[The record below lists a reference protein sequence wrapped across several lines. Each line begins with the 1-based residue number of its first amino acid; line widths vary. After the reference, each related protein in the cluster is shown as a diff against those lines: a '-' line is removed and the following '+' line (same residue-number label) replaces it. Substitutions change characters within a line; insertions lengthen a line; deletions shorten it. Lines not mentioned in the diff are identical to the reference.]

1 MKLFD
6 KHKILLNISLF
17 IIFIYIHIFTKN
29 NHLLKIKENRNIN
42 NDLKVCI
49 CLLCKEENQ
58 YIQYFLN
65 IYKNLGFNHIFLYDN
80 NDINGEH
87 IEDVISKEIKQN
99 FVTIINYRGFR
110 GNFGGP
116 QMPAY
121 YDCFEKN
128 HLFYDWI
135 AFFDTDEYL
144 TLNPN
149 NLKIQQ
155 FLNNPRY
162 SNCESIKI
170 NWKVFSDNGQLAF
183 EDRPLNERFT
193 EEVNKYNKINE
204 VFKVI
209 LRGNLSKYSL
219 RKSFNSHDIFLSNKS
234 CDSNGKIRYE
244 FHIKPE
250 YKYAKL
256 NHYYTKSIKEY
267 CKKLKRGRAFLNKTL
282 LSNLKHHYFLYFFLF
297 NKKTNEKVAIFNNE
311 FNTTFK

>member
-1 MKLFD
+1 M
-6 KHKILLNISLF
+6 
-17 IIFIYIHIFTKN
+17 
-29 NHLLKIKENRNIN
+29 
-42 NDLKVCI
+42 
-49 CLLCKEENQ
+49 
-58 YIQYFLN
+58 
-65 IYKNLGFNHIFLYDN
+65 
-80 NDINGEH
+80 
-87 IEDVISKEIKQN
+87 
-99 FVTIINYRGFR
+99 
-110 GNFGGP
+110 
-116 QMPAY
+116 
-121 YDCFEKN
+121 
-128 HLFYDWI
+128 
-135 AFFDTDEYL
+135 
-144 TLNPN
+144 
-149 NLKIQQ
+149 
-155 FLNNPRY
+155 
-162 SNCESIKI
+162 
-170 NWKVFSDNGQLAF
+170 AF

>member
-29 NHLLKIKENRNIN
+29 NHLLKIKENRNMN

-128 HLFYDWI
+128 HLFYDWV

-149 NLKIQQ
+149 T
-155 FLNNPRY
+155 
-162 SNCESIKI
+162 
-170 NWKVFSDNGQLAF
+170 
-183 EDRPLNERFT
+183 RFHGA
-193 EEVNKYNKINE
+193 KRL
-204 VFKVI
+204 I
-209 LRGNLSKYSL
+209 LL
-219 RKSFNSHDIFLSNKS
+219 I
-234 CDSNGKIRYE
+234 
-244 FHIKPE
+244 
-250 YKYAKL
+250 
-256 NHYYTKSIKEY
+256 
-267 CKKLKRGRAFLNKTL
+267 
-282 LSNLKHHYFLYFFLF
+282 
-297 NKKTNEKVAIFNNE
+297 
-311 FNTTFK
+311 